1 MKTTNYMTIGDFKV
15 KRNQLKNMGNSKELI
30 YEICQ
35 NVLEDNGY
43 LLESDDCVHK
53 IAQFV
58 KQVCE
63 LNDIELSDN
72 LFKFINSHS
81 MLSDKSFEVF
91 DELINLDFDEVY
103 KANKRQLQSLFL
115 SVIEGI

>member
-1 MKTTNYMTIGDFKV
+1 MTTNYMTTESLNV
-15 KRNQLKNMGNSKELI
+15 KRNQLKNMGNSKELV

-43 LLESDDCVHK
+43 LLQSDDCVHK

-72 LFKFINSHS
+72 VFEFINSHN
-81 MLSDKSFEVF
+81 MLSDESFDIF

-103 KANKRQLQSLFL
+103 KANKRQLQKLFM
-115 SVIEGI
+115 SVIEGL